1 VKKVAIVHD
10 WLTGMRGGE
19 KCLECFCEL
28 FPRADLYTLI
38 HTKGSCSET
47 IENMHIITSLV
58 DKIPGKDRYYR
69 HMLPLFPFA
78 IERFILKDYDLVLSS
93 SHCAAKGII
102 PGPDTLHVSYVHS
115 PMRYVWDMYD
125 DYFGKSKVG
134 RAQAL
139 IIPFFATFLRTW
151 DVASAARVDNFIANS
166 YHVAKRIRKYY
177 RRDATVIHPPVDV
190 DKFRV
195 SEKLGDYYLVVSA
208 FAPYKRLDLAIL
220 AFNELGYR
228 LKVVGTGQDEKRLKG
243 LAGPNIEFLGW
254 QPSDSLVDLY
264 SGCKAFI
271 FPGEEDFG
279 ITPLEA
285 MASGRPVIAYA
296 KGGALETVRGL
307 GEDNPTGVF
316 FKEQS
321 VGALVK
327 AVRDLEDNLACF
339 DPLKIKEHSGR
350 WARSRFKEEI
360 TKAIDGFQKD
370 HGQGA
375 HNNNNR

>member
-1 VKKVAIVHD
+1 MKIAIVHD

-28 FPRADLYTLI
+28 FPHADLYTLI

-47 IENMHIITSLV
+47 IENMHIVTSFV
-58 DKIPGKDRYYR
+58 DSIPGKDRYYR

-102 PGPDTLHVSYVHS
+102 PGPYTLHVSYIHS

-125 DYFGKSKVG
+125 DYFGKSRVNGAVG
-134 RAQAL
+134 M

-151 DVASAARVDNFIANS
+151 DVASSSRVDQFIANS
-166 YHVAKRIRKYY
+166 YHVAKRIKKYY

-190 DKFRV
+190 DRFRV
-195 SEKLGDYYLVVSA
+195 SDAPGDYYLVVSA
-208 FAPYKRLDLAIL
+208 FAPYKRVDLAIQ
-220 AFNELGYR
+220 AFNKLGYR
-228 LKVVGTGQDEKRLKG
+228 LKIVGTGQDEKRLRR
-243 LAGPNIEFLGW
+243 LAGPKIEFLGW
-254 QPSDSLVDLY
+254 QSTSSLVDLY
-264 SGCKAFI
+264 SRCKAFI

-296 KGGALETVRGL
+296 RGGVLETVRGL

-316 FKEQS
+316 FKEQDIEAI
-321 VGALVK
+321 VNAVK
-327 AVRDLEDNLACF
+327 ELEANPTSF
-339 DPLKIKEHSGR
+339 DPLRIREHATR
-350 WARSRFKEEI
+350 WSRDRFKHEI
-360 TKAIDGFQKD
+360 VKAIDDFKKVDGK
-370 HGQGA
+370 GIS
-375 HNNNNR
+375 R

>member
-139 IIPFFATFLRTW
+139 IIPFFAMLLRTW

-243 LAGPNIEFLGW
+243 LAGSNIEFLGW
-254 QPSDSLVDLY
+254 QTSDSLVDLY

-271 FPGEEDFG
+271 HIPWR
-279 ITPLEA
+279 
-285 MASGRPVIAYA
+285 GR
-296 KGGALETVRGL
+296 LWH
-307 GEDNPTGVF
+307 NP
-316 FKEQS
+316 
-321 VGALVK
+321 A
-327 AVRDLEDNLACF
+327 
-339 DPLKIKEHSGR
+339 
-350 WARSRFKEEI
+350 
-360 TKAIDGFQKD
+360 
-370 HGQGA
+370 
-375 HNNNNR
+375 